1 MGMNDVLDAMVAF
14 RSALAG
20 FTEVLAHSAQQQQTA
35 EQNLAQLWDDDFARQ
50 FRSQYE
56 ELNQPVLEFRQDAD
70 SKLIPFV
77 DGKIHEI
84 RRFLDHG

>member
-1 MGMNDVLDAMVAF
+1 MNDVLDAMVAF
-14 RSALAG
+14 RSALGG
-20 FTEVLAHSAQQQQTA
+20 FAEVLARSGDQQATA
-35 EQNLAQLWDDDFARQ
+35 EQNLAQFWDDDFAHR
-50 FRSQYE
+50 FRAQYG
-56 ELNQPVLEFRQDAD
+56 ELNGPVLDFRREAD